1 MLRHAFLCVCT
12 ARTAMPAP
20 RGCLRRCR
28 RINLPPCEK
37 MCPSTQDLL
46 RVRGVR
52 AVSLLPSRL
61 ALSLPARIASPSRCT
76 ALTSFY
82 EQPWLHHVA
91 AFIWSEMLPAALPRG
106 RGTLRAFSGP
116 SGDNTLLA
124 GVTHG
129 GRRCGENISF
139 WWDVEAEAAFPQRL
153 LETGHP
159 FPRQRVKDQAWR
171 CRFDRWN
178 TCHRTSTH
186 YGPSCKV
193 ACSSRKPW
201 TSGTLVLGLSQAML
215 LRSWG
220 ALCKPVSPQSEPI
233 HAFLQ
238 RARAHFQI
246 VFVRAKGSCLIP
258 WMILLCRLS
267 LRSESAFILNRKHV
281 IM

>member
-1 MLRHAFLCVCT
+1 MLWHAFLCPCT
-12 ARTAMPAP
+12 ARTAVPAP

-61 ALSLPARIASPSRCT
+61 ALSLPAALRSHPFTNSPDSIMWQLLFGLKCCRLPCPEAEGVSEPSQDHLETTRCLTVWRTEAGAAAKTSAFDGTWRQRWPSR
-76 ALTSFY
+76 
-82 EQPWLHHVA
+82 
-91 AFIWSEMLPAALPRG
+91 
-106 RGTLRAFSGP
+106 SGCLKLAIP
-116 SGDNTLLA
+116 SLDSG
-124 GVTHG
+124 
-129 GRRCGENISF
+129 
-139 WWDVEAEAAFPQRL
+139 
-153 LETGHP
+153 
-159 FPRQRVKDQAWR
+159 VKDRAWR

-178 TCHRTSTH
+178 TFHRTSTH

-215 LRSWG
+215 LRSGG

-238 RARAHFQI
+238 RARAHFPI
-246 VFVRAKGSCLIP
+246 VFVRAKGSCLMP

-267 LRSESAFILNRKHV
+267 LRSESALILRRKHV